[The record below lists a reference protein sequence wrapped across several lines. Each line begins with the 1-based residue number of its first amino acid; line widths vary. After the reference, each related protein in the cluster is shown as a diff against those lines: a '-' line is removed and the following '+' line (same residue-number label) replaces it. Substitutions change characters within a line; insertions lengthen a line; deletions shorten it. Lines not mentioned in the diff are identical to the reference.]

1 MSAPHRRHAVQRGAA
16 RLGYV
21 GPLFARAPL
30 LRPIL
35 RRAAVHLDPPPAR
48 PSRPVNSHRPARKDP
63 HRDASRTY
71 RIAAFSAAWRPPSE
85 QGYRDTL
92 TVEEVPK
99 EDLGRVGPAPAV
111 ALVVG
116 EVKPDVKLVQP
127 RIQQWSGEVI
137 NPVGAEPWHH
147 PGVYSARQ
155 RSLTERMR
163 STDEGWQP
171 RQCSRTVPG
180 H

>member
-35 RRAAVHLDPPPAR
+35 RRTAVHLDPPPAR

-147 PGVYSARQ
+147 PRVYSARQ
-155 RSLTERMR
+155 QSLTERMR